1 MGTTKESNYVYSK
14 IFPTLKVAAMEE
26 TLTQAVINFKE
37 IVLELE
43 QLHLENKNYK
53 KMLDD
58 HMKKLENPTCS
69 SCDDFKKIIEIKEQI
84 LDSVA
89 STLNQLTQTKNF
101 NLIEVILKKIYGH
114 TNILTPPKS
123 VSPEKENELPKE
135 STKINM
141 SETSF
146 ISPKKEV
153 RCLKSKNE
161 SVSEIEGTPTGRK
174 SPIFQSKK
182 TKTSISS
189 KNSLSLKDKKKCPE
203 TWPTPE
209 KKTIKLSYPSPTQSR
224 SGGRMRQ
231 GRLSFI
237 KMKSCSVVDLTC
249 SPENSGEIDCNENN
263 NKCKVKKEPIDND
276 ETILPSPT
284 SGPVNFPPLPSKRPL
299 AENVNIM
306 NVQNLESES
315 SMSILQRDPGTSKV
329 EKATGDVVKRIKT
342 NMAAVYKEPAVRK
355 KAEKRA
361 LPGWSCDE
369 CRIAVKLWNCL
380 ALEIRE
386 AQ

>member
-203 TWPTPE
+203 TW
-209 KKTIKLSYPSPTQSR
+209 
-224 SGGRMRQ
+224 
-231 GRLSFI
+231 
-237 KMKSCSVVDLTC
+237 
-249 SPENSGEIDCNENN
+249 
-263 NKCKVKKEPIDND
+263 
-276 ETILPSPT
+276 
-284 SGPVNFPPLPSKRPL
+284 
-299 AENVNIM
+299 
-306 NVQNLESES
+306 
-315 SMSILQRDPGTSKV
+315 
-329 EKATGDVVKRIKT
+329 
-342 NMAAVYKEPAVRK
+342 
-355 KAEKRA
+355 
-361 LPGWSCDE
+361 
-369 CRIAVKLWNCL
+369 
-380 ALEIRE
+380 
-386 AQ
+386 